1 MKRGVGSSE
10 AHAAPLLL
18 FLICDR
24 INTGGDIMTDI
35 LIVEDD
41 KELAGLLTDFLR
53 DEGYTVTAVE
63 SGERALELFEKYG
76 ARLVVLDINLP
87 DVNGFAVCSKLR
99 ENADTPILI
108 VSARTDKEDK
118 LNGLDLGAD
127 DYIEKPYDIDILIA
141 KIKGIFKR
149 RYQQEILSAD
159 GVTLN
164 LADRTATI
172 DGKAAELPAKE
183 FDLLVLFL
191 ENQGK
196 ALKKEYLFS
205 TVWGSDSDSELQTLH
220 VHINRLRQ
228 KLGDAPKNAKRLLT
242 VWGVGYKF
250 I

>member
-1 MKRGVGSSE
+1 
-10 AHAAPLLL
+10 
-18 FLICDR
+18 
-24 INTGGDIMTDI
+24 MTDI

-41 KELAGLLTDFLR
+41 KELADLLTDFLR

-63 SGERALELFEKYG
+63 SGGRALELFEKYG
-76 ARLVVLDINLP
+76 AKLVVLDINLP

-149 RYQQEILSAD
+149 RYQHEILSAD

-164 LADRTATI
+164 LAERTAI
-172 DGKAAELPAKE
+172 VDGVDTELPAKE
-183 FDLLVLFL
+183 FDLLALL
-191 ENQGK
+191 MENQGK

-205 TVWGSDSDSELQTLH
+205 SVWGSDSDSELQTLH

-228 KLGDAPKNAKRLLT
+228 KLGDDPKNAKRLLT

-250 I
+250 V

>member
-1 MKRGVGSSE
+1 
-10 AHAAPLLL
+10 
-18 FLICDR
+18 
-24 INTGGDIMTDI
+24 MTDI

-41 KELAGLLTDFLR
+41 SELAGLLTDFLR
-53 DEGYTVTAVE
+53 AEGYTVTAVD
-63 SGERALELFEKYG
+63 SGERAIELFQKYG

-99 ENADTPILI
+99 EDADTPILI
-108 VSARTDKEDK
+108 VSCRTEKEDK
-118 LNGLDLGAD
+118 ISGFDLGAD

-149 RYQQEILSAD
+149 RYQREIISAEN
-159 GVTLN
+159 VSLN
-164 LADRTATI
+164 LTDRTAEI
-172 DGKAAELPAKE
+172 DGKAVELTAKE
-183 FDLLVLFL
+183 FDLLALFV

-196 ALKKEYLFS
+196 TLKKEYLFS

-228 KLGDAPKNAKRLLT
+228 KLGDDPKNAKRLLT

-250 I
+250 V

>member
-1 MKRGVGSSE
+1 
-10 AHAAPLLL
+10 
-18 FLICDR
+18 
-24 INTGGDIMTDI
+24 MTDI

-41 KELAGLLTDFLR
+41 KELAGLMTDFLR
-53 DEGYTVTAVE
+53 TEGYIVSAVE
-63 SGERALELFEKYG
+63 SGERAVELFDRYG

-99 ENADTPILI
+99 ENTDTPILI

-127 DYIEKPYDIDILIA
+127 DYIEKPYDIDILLA

-149 RYQQEILSAD
+149 RYQRQILSAS

-164 LADRTATI
+164 LADRSAEI
-172 DGKAAELPAKE
+172 DGKPAELTAKE
-183 FDLLVLFL
+183 FDLLTLL
-191 ENQGK
+191 IENQSK

-228 KLGDAPKNAKRLLT
+228 KLGEDPKNAKRLLT

-250 I
+250 V

>member
-1 MKRGVGSSE
+1 
-10 AHAAPLLL
+10 
-18 FLICDR
+18 
-24 INTGGDIMTDI
+24 MTDI

-41 KELAGLLTDFLR
+41 KELAALLTDFLR
-53 DEGYTVTAVE
+53 DEGYTVSATD
-63 SGERALELFEKYG
+63 SGERAVQLFEKYG

-99 ENADTPILI
+99 KSDDTPILI

-118 LNGLDLGAD
+118 LSGFDLGAD

-149 RYQQEILSAD
+149 RYRRDTLSAS
-159 GVTLN
+159 GVELN
-164 LADRTATI
+164 LADRSAEI
-172 DGKAAELPAKE
+172 DGKPVELAAKE
-183 FDLLVLFL
+183 FDLLALFI
-191 ENQGK
+191 ENKGK
-196 ALKKEYLFS
+196 ALKKEYLFN

-228 KLGDAPKNAKRLLT
+228 KLGDDPKNAKRLLT

-250 I
+250 V

>member
-1 MKRGVGSSE
+1 
-10 AHAAPLLL
+10 
-18 FLICDR
+18 
-24 INTGGDIMTDI
+24 MTDI

-41 KELAGLLTDFLR
+41 RELADLLTDFLR
-53 DEGYTVTAVE
+53 DEGYTVSATD
-63 SGERALELFEKYG
+63 SGERAVRLFERYG

-118 LNGLDLGAD
+118 LSGFNLGAD

-141 KIKGIFKR
+141 KIKGIFRR
-149 RYQQEILSAD
+149 RYQRNILSAD

-164 LADRTATI
+164 LADRTAVI
-172 DGKAAELPAKE
+172 DGKLAELPAKE
-183 FDLLVLFL
+183 FDLLALL
-191 ENQGK
+191 IENQGK
-196 ALKKEYLFS
+196 TMRKEYLFR
-205 TVWGSDSDSELQTLH
+205 TVWGSDSNSELQTLH
-220 VHINRLRQ
+220 VHINRLRS

-250 I
+250 V

>member
-1 MKRGVGSSE
+1 
-10 AHAAPLLL
+10 
-18 FLICDR
+18 
-24 INTGGDIMTDI
+24 MTDI

-41 KELAGLLTDFLR
+41 KELASLLTDFLR
-53 DEGYTVTAVE
+53 VEGYTVSAVE
-63 SGERALELFEKYG
+63 SGERGIQLFERYG

-87 DVNGFAVCSKLR
+87 DINGFAVCSKLR
-99 ENADTPILI
+99 EKADTPILI

-118 LNGLDLGAD
+118 LSGLGYGAD

-149 RYQQEILSAD
+149 RYQRNIISAN

-164 LADRTATI
+164 LADRTAEI
-172 DGKAAELPAKE
+172 DGESVELPAKE
-183 FDLLVLFL
+183 FDLLALL
-191 ENQGK
+191 IENQGK
-196 ALKKEYLFS
+196 ALKKEYLFN

-228 KLGDAPKNAKRLLT
+228 KLGDDPKNAKRLLT

>member
-1 MKRGVGSSE
+1 
-10 AHAAPLLL
+10 
-18 FLICDR
+18 
-24 INTGGDIMTDI
+24 MTDI

-41 KELAGLLTDFLR
+41 KELSTLLTDFLR
-53 DEGYTVTAVE
+53 EEGYIVSAVE
-63 SGERALELFEKYG
+63 SGEKAIQLFEKYG

-149 RYQQEILSAD
+149 RYQREILSVD

-164 LADRTATI
+164 LANKTAEI
-172 DGKAAELPAKE
+172 DGEPADLTAKE
-183 FDLLVLFL
+183 FDLLALL
-191 ENQGK
+191 IENQGK
-196 ALKKEYLFS
+196 AMKKEYLFNS
-205 TVWGSDSDSELQTLH
+205 VWGSDSDSEMQTLH

-228 KLGDAPKNAKRLLT
+228 KLGDDPKNARRLLT

-250 I
+250 V

>member
-1 MKRGVGSSE
+1 MKYCRRYDIIVVG
-10 AHAAPLLL
+10 
-18 FLICDR
+18 D
-24 INTGGDIMTDI
+24 DIMTDI

-41 KELAGLLTDFLR
+41 KELAGLMTDFLR
-53 DEGYTVTAVE
+53 TEGYIVSAVE
-63 SGERALELFEKYG
+63 SGGRAVELFDRYG

-99 ENADTPILI
+99 ENTDTPILI

-127 DYIEKPYDIDILIA
+127 DYIEKPYDIDILLA

-149 RYQQEILSAD
+149 RYQRQILSAS

-164 LADRTATI
+164 LADRSAEI
-172 DGKAAELPAKE
+172 DGKPADLTAKE
-183 FDLLVLFL
+183 FDLLTLL
-191 ENQGK
+191 IENQGK

-228 KLGDAPKNAKRLLT
+228 KLGEDPKNAKRLLT

-250 I
+250 V

>member
-1 MKRGVGSSE
+1 
-10 AHAAPLLL
+10 
-18 FLICDR
+18 
-24 INTGGDIMTDI
+24 MTDI

-41 KELAGLLTDFLR
+41 KELADLLTDFLR
-53 DEGYTVTAVE
+53 DEGYTVTAVG
-63 SGERALELFEKYG
+63 SGGRALELFEKYG
-76 ARLVVLDINLP
+76 AKLVVLDINLP
-87 DVNGFAVCSKLR
+87 DVNGFAVCSRLR

-127 DYIEKPYDIDILIA
+127 DYIEKPYDIDIIIA

-149 RYQQEILSAD
+149 RYQREELSAD

-164 LADRTATI
+164 LSDRTAVI
-172 DGKAAELPAKE
+172 DGEAVELPAKE
-183 FDLLVLFL
+183 FDLLALL
-191 ENQGK
+191 IENQGK

-228 KLGDAPKNAKRLLT
+228 KLGDDPKNAKRLLT

-250 I
+250 V

>member
-1 MKRGVGSSE
+1 MKYCRRYDIIVVG
-10 AHAAPLLL
+10 
-18 FLICDR
+18 D
-24 INTGGDIMTDI
+24 NIMTDI

-41 KELAGLLTDFLR
+41 KELAGLMTDFLR
-53 DEGYTVTAVE
+53 TEGYIVSAVE
-63 SGERALELFEKYG
+63 SGERAVELFDRYG

-99 ENADTPILI
+99 ENTDTPILI

-127 DYIEKPYDIDILIA
+127 DYIEKPYDIDILLA

-149 RYQQEILSAD
+149 RYQRQILLAS

-164 LADRTATI
+164 LADRSAEI
-172 DGKAAELPAKE
+172 DGKPAELTAKE
-183 FDLLVLFL
+183 FDLLTLL
-191 ENQGK
+191 IENQGK

-228 KLGDAPKNAKRLLT
+228 KLGEDPKNAKRLLT

-250 I
+250 V